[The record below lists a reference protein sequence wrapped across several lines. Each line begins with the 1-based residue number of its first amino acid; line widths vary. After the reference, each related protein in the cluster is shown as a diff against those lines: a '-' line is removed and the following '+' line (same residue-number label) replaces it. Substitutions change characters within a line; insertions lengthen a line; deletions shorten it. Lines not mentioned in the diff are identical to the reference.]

1 MTGKILDKARSII
14 RNFCYFRCGAWWRA
28 VKKRPLPQNKDGR
41 VLIHIGCG
49 EFNDPK
55 YINIDSRPGWHIH
68 YVDNI
73 ENCRRIFQAGYADL
87 IYACHV
93 LEHVSH
99 LKLKLTLQGLQAV
112 LKDGGVLRLSVP
124 NFDTIYNI
132 YTKKKKIGD
141 IIAPLMGGQG
151 YPGNFHFAVFN
162 EAYLKDLLLQSGFT
176 KVLHWTP
183 ENTPDHGF
191 NDWSGRTIKLY
202 GEEWPISLNLE
213 AIK

>member
-1 MTGKILDKARSII
+1 MFRKIKDKIKSGL

-28 VKKRPLPQNKDGR
+28 VRKRPLPRNKDGR

-73 ENCRRIFQAGYADL
+73 ENCRKIFPANYVDL

-99 LKLKLTLQGLQAV
+99 LKLELTLQGLRSV
-112 LKDGGVLRLSVP
+112 LKTGGALRLSVP
-124 NFDTIYNI
+124 NFNTLHNMYAE
-132 YTKKKKIGD
+132 KRKIED
-141 IIAPLMGGQG
+141 IVAPLMGGQG

-162 EAYLKDLLLQSGFT
+162 EEYLTGLLLRSGFAR
-176 KVLHWTP
+176 VQPWIP
-183 ENTPDHGF
+183 GAAQDHGF

-202 GEEWPISLNLE
+202 GREWPISLNLE
-213 AIK
+213 ATK